1 MRRGIGGNRRNI
13 GWDRLA
19 EHSSKRAKAK
29 QHTAGVD
36 TDRSRGH
43 KVRRTAELDIER
55 PAIGAVELEA
65 ALEQAERWIEQWDR
79 LVCGRSNGHF
89 LRSTPA
95 HSASGR
101 WRQGAWCRRQLRDK
115 GVIVW
120 TEAGWVGQIQQQLGE
135 LEELV
140 PWDQHFEMQKYRR
153 SNKEPD

>member
-79 LVCGRSNGHF
+79 LVWDRSNRHL

-95 HSASGR
+95 HCAG
-101 WRQGAWCRRQLRDK
+101 WRCSQGAWCRKQLLDN
-115 GVIVW
+115 GI
-120 TEAGWVGQIQQQLGE
+120 
-135 LEELV
+135 
-140 PWDQHFEMQKYRR
+140 
-153 SNKEPD
+153 